1 MSAEF
6 STFGANSVLD
16 GTGIPATLYLKA
28 HLGNPGAAGSS
39 TPGPAGAAGTA
50 NAAAETTRKAFTRS
64 AASAGAT
71 SNPAL
76 LQWTSAAATENW
88 THWTAW
94 DAATAGN
101 CWMVGDLSATVNV
114 AATDTVEIAIGDLD
128 LAVTIWT

>member
-28 HLGNPGAAGSS
+28 HLGNP
-39 TPGPAGAAGTA
+39 GAAGTA

>member
-28 HLGNPGAAGSS
+28 HLGNPGAAG
-39 TPGPAGAAGTA
+39 TA
-50 NAAAETTRKAFTRS
+50 NAATETTRKAFTRS

-76 LQWTSAAATENW
+76 LQWTNAAATENW

-94 DAATAGN
+94 DASTGGN

-114 AATDTVEIAIGDLD
+114 AATDTVEIAVGDLD

>member
-28 HLGNPGAAGSS
+28 HLGNPGAAG
-39 TPGPAGAAGTA
+39 TA

-71 SNPAL
+71 STHD
-76 LQWTSAAATENW
+76 QAATFERI
-88 THWTAW
+88 TRPPLTRES
-94 DAATAGN
+94 G
-101 CWMVGDLSATVNV
+101 V
-114 AATDTVEIAIGDLD
+114 
-128 LAVTIWT
+128 